1 MRVRGSVAAAL
12 ALTALAAVAALAV
25 GVPVA
30 AALASSAEERA
41 QVTSLSDEASWIRE
55 AQLPDG
61 AIEPVPGFGRIL
73 PYVASY
79 AAIGLA
85 RAASELHDHA
95 DADAAW
101 RWLSWYQ
108 AHQDA
113 AGFVTDY
120 ETTGGAE
127 TSTQTYDSTDAY
139 AGMFLTAAASAWQ
152 ADPDQA
158 RLKGLARGIT
168 RAVAAIEAT
177 QTADGL
183 TWATPGYRTKLLMD
197 NAEVYGGLRSAV
209 TLAAA
214 LGESALAT
222 RATTDARRVAAGVA
236 SLWNSH
242 SGGFNWARGANRTS
256 SATSWTVLYPDAME
270 NVWAIAYGLATPAQA
285 ASILSHL
292 ERMQPRWTEPDQS
305 APIDTNGDVSQQS
318 VGYWP
323 VAGWALILTGQKSQA
338 MNAATAISS
347 GAAAQQRTW
356 PFTTADA
363 GELIALQSGWPAAA
377 PWVAPLPAASH
388 SPDVVAIIVLAAI
401 AAAALLSLTALTW
414 LIRRAGVAPAL
425 LERIAARARGLRL

>member
-1 MRVRGSVAAAL
+1 MEVRASVVAVL
-12 ALTALAAVAALAV
+12 AFTALATVAA
-25 GVPVA
+25 P
-30 AALASSAEERA
+30 AALASPAGARA
-41 QVTSLSDEASWIRE
+41 DVALIRDDAGWIRQ

-79 AAIGLA
+79 AALGLA
-85 RAASELHDHA
+85 RAASYLHDRA

-101 RWLSWYQ
+101 RWLTWYQ

-120 ETTGGAE
+120 EVAGGTE

-139 AGMFLTAAASAWQ
+139 AGMFLAAAGSAWQ
-152 ADPDQA
+152 ADPDQS
-158 RLKGLARGIT
+158 RLKSLARGIT
-168 RAVAAIEAT
+168 QAVAAIEAT

-183 TWATPGYRTKLLMD
+183 TWATPGYHTKLLMD
-197 NAEVYGGLRSAV
+197 NAEAYGGLRSAV

-222 RATTDARRVAAGVA
+222 RATTDARRIAAGVA
-236 SLWNSH
+236 SLWNPH
-242 SGGFNWARGANRTS
+242 SGGFDWATGAGRTS
-256 SATSWTVLYPDAME
+256 SAPSWTVLYPDAME

-292 ERMQPRWTEPDQS
+292 GRAQPWWTDPDQS
-305 APIDTNGDVSQQS
+305 ASIGTGSDVSQQP

-323 VAGWALILTGQKSQA
+323 VGGWALILTGQKSQA
-338 MNAATAISS
+338 LSAAAIIGT

-363 GELIALQSGWPAAA
+363 GELIALQSGWPATA
-377 PWVAPLPAASH
+377 PWVAPLPATSH
-388 SPDVVAIIVLAAI
+388 FPGQGVVII
-401 AAAALLSLTALTW
+401 AAAVAAVALLSLTALTW
-414 LIRRAGVAPAL
+414 RIRRARPDANLMPSPK
-425 LERIAARARGLRL
+425 

>member
-1 MRVRGSVAAAL
+1 MKVRASVVAVL
-12 ALTALAAVAALAV
+12 ALTALSTVAA
-25 GVPVA
+25 P
-30 AALASSAEERA
+30 AALASPAGARAEVALIRDDA
-41 QVTSLSDEASWIRE
+41 GWIRQ

-79 AAIGLA
+79 AALGLA
-85 RAASELHDHA
+85 RAASYLHDRA

-101 RWLSWYQ
+101 RWLTWYQ

-120 ETTGGAE
+120 EVAGGTE

-139 AGMFLTAAASAWQ
+139 AGMFLAAAGSAWQ
-152 ADPDQA
+152 ADPDQS
-158 RLKGLARGIT
+158 RLKSLARGIT

-183 TWATPGYRTKLLMD
+183 TWATPGYHTKLLMD
-197 NAEVYGGLRSAV
+197 NAEAYGGLRSAV
-209 TLAAA
+209 TLATA

-222 RATTDARRVAAGVA
+222 RAATDARRIAAGVA
-236 SLWNSH
+236 SLWNPR
-242 SGGFNWARGANRTS
+242 SGGFDWARGAGRTS
-256 SATSWTVLYPDAME
+256 SAPSWTVLYPDAME

-292 ERMQPRWTEPDQS
+292 GRTQPWWTDPDQS
-305 APIDTNGDVSQQS
+305 ASIGTGSDVSQQP

-323 VAGWALILTGQKSQA
+323 VGGWALILTGQKSQA
-338 MNAATAISS
+338 LSAAAIIGT

-363 GELIALQSGWPAAA
+363 GELIALQSGWPATA
-377 PWVAPLPAASH
+377 PWVAPLSATSH
-388 SPDVVAIIVLAAI
+388 FPGQGVVII
-401 AAAALLSLTALTW
+401 AAAVAAVALLSLTALTW
-414 LIRRAGVAPAL
+414 RIRRARPDANPMSSPK
-425 LERIAARARGLRL
+425 